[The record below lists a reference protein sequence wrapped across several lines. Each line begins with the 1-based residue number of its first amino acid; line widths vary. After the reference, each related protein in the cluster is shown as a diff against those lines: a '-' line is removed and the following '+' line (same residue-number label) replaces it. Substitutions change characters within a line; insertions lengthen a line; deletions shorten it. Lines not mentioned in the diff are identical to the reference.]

1 MFIFKHFVSSGPVV
15 VPVPYP
21 GPPVGHDGK
30 PSWSSKNH
38 IILAFTVEMQAPA
51 SHLTSLLATFETLI
65 LNLRDH
71 PAQDIIMGLTKQAEL
86 HINEAYLIVEI
97 ISAKLGNIATPPSYK
112 LPLFYLMDSIMKN
125 VGGPYA
131 AYFSKNIVIAF
142 IFAYDNCSANEKI
155 RYQKLLTTWE
165 ERNTFIPDILIKL
178 RTHINNSI
186 NFNPNPYPPTIPV
199 APSLIAP
206 PIMIQQM
213 PKIATNQQY
222 YTNAPTLIAPPQLH
236 APVWT
241 APAYN
246 NILPPPVPHQ
256 QIPMQQIPMQQM
268 PQIDRKRKEREKP
281 IIVSEITRIAEM
293 QALLDKMYVEMGAN
307 IDGAKLLTLA
317 EIKIQNPKWY
327 QDLETTAE
335 KNCVARIKANMDKDD
350 EDDDTNNITNNSNI
364 IFGYI
369 NDNRC
374 SIELPNMKN
383 LIQRLN
389 TNADNDNDQKLKP
402 IEANLAF
409 SLQHLIDNL
418 PGDTDSLPPML
429 LELLPLEPSK
439 EWSAKHKSSMISAKP
454 KLPVPVFKVDE
465 LGRNPEFPVKA
476 LYNNRPYQAPDTA
489 VRFKTSAELMK
500 FTDLKLENKK
510 KEKEL
515 NSNGENR
522 YYRQWYSSV
531 HVWVSNLKL
540 GATTGLGVSSMNKDR
555 SNMNNINTNDNS
567 STTSASTKKYICTAD
582 DLFVRC
588 PISKEAFETVWD
600 QSRGELIYVNA
611 VKVYLNDKCDDKLYK
626 LAQLASSS
634 ATNNVKYMIVNK
646 LLVMDGW
653 INDGRAST
661 FKEIINRYGLMGRK
675 KENDSYL
682 MNIQACIDDE
692 GEDEEECFVLLERS

>member
-1 MFIFKHFVSSGPVV
+1 
-15 VPVPYP
+15 
-21 GPPVGHDGK
+21 
-30 PSWSSKNH
+30 
-38 IILAFTVEMQAPA
+38 MQAPA
-51 SHLTSLLATFETLI
+51 SHLTSLLATFEMLI
-65 LNLRDH
+65 QNLRDH

-97 ISAKLGNIATPPSYK
+97 ISAKLGNIATPPGYK
-112 LPLFYLMDSIMKN
+112 LPLFYVMDSIMKN

-131 AYFSKNIVIAF
+131 AYFSKNIVVSF
-142 IFAYDNCSANEKI
+142 LFAYDNCSNNEKI

-165 ERNTFIPDILIKL
+165 ERNTFITDILIKL
-178 RTHINNSI
+178 RTHINNCI
-186 NFNPNPYPPTIPV
+186 NFNPNPYPPTIPI
-199 APSLIAP
+199 APSLMP
-206 PIMIQQM
+206 PPVTIQQM
-213 PKIATNQQY
+213 PKIAATQQY
-222 YTNAPTLIAPPQLH
+222 YTNAPTFIVPPQLH

-246 NILPPPVPHQ
+246 NILPPPVSHQ
-256 QIPMQQIPMQQM
+256 QIPMQQI
-268 PQIDRKRKEREKP
+268 PQIDRKRKERERP
-281 IIVSEITRIAEM
+281 ITVSEVTKLAEM
-293 QALLDKMYVEMGAN
+293 QVLLDKMYVEMGAN

-335 KNCVARIKANMDKDD
+335 INCITKIKANLDNDA
-350 EDDDTNNITNNSNI
+350 DDDANAIANNSNI

-374 SIELPNMKN
+374 SIELSNMKN

-389 TNADNDNDQKLKP
+389 TNADNENDEKLKP

-409 SLQHLIDNL
+409 SLQFLIDNL
-418 PGDTDSLPPML
+418 PGDTDTLPPML

-454 KLPVPVFKVDE
+454 KLPMPVFKVDE

-500 FTDLKLENKK
+500 FTDLKLESKK

-515 NSNGENR
+515 NTNGESK
-522 YYRQWYSSV
+522 YYRQWYCSV
-531 HVWVSNLKL
+531 QVWASNLKL
-540 GATTGLGVSSMNKDR
+540 GATTGLGVSSISKDR
-555 SNMNNINTNDNS
+555 GNMNNIHANDKTN
-567 STTSASTKKYICTAD
+567 TTSAATKKYICTAD

-611 VKVYLNDKCDDKLYK
+611 VKVYLNDKCDEKMYK

-634 ATNNVKYMIVNK
+634 ATNNLKYMIVNK

-661 FKEIINRYGLMGRK
+661 FKEIINRYGLMGRR

-682 MNIQACIDDE
+682 MNIQTCIDDE